1 MTDRRTA
8 RAPLPAAVA
17 AAVAAGVDWVQVRE
31 KDLAGAALL
40 TLAEELAAAAR
51 RARPGV
57 RVLVNRRCDVALA
70 AGLDGV
76 HLGFDAL
83 PPDAARRLLGPAAR
97 MGASTHAAGEID
109 AAALAALSYAQLA
122 PIFPP
127 RSKPAGRPALG
138 LAALREAAAAVPVPL
153 LAQGGVDA
161 SNAADCIRAGAAGVC
176 VTGAILSSADAGRAA
191 AELRRALDGAAPAAA
206 GGGR

>member
-1 MTDRRTA
+1 VTDRRSA
-8 RAPLPAAVA
+8 RAPLPEAVA

-31 KDLAGAALL
+31 KDLEGTALL
-40 TLAEELAAAAR
+40 ALAETLAAAAR

-70 AGLDGV
+70 AALDGV
-76 HLGFDAL
+76 HLGFDAV
-83 PPDAARRLLGPAAR
+83 PPAAARRLLGAGALV
-97 MGASTHAAGEID
+97 GASTHAAGELD
-109 AAALAALSYAQLA
+109 AGALAALSYAQLA

-127 RSKPAGRPALG
+127 LSKPAGGPAIG
-138 LAALREAAAAVPVPL
+138 LAALREAAATVPL
-153 LAQGGVDA
+153 PVLAQGGVDA

-176 VTGAILSSADAGRAA
+176 VTGAILSAADAGRAA
-191 AELRRALDGAAPAAA
+191 ADLRRALDGAAPAAA